1 MNKTTI
7 QNTSNLFTLWQH
19 NKKFALITF
28 LLFHIVFLG
37 FCLREYLTNSH
48 ERYYPTSSNIG
59 RFVYY
64 PDFSLN
70 WLIILFLAVFFLL
83 CPTQIFNK
91 ISFCF
96 YSIAFIYFMGFFLF
110 FIGSFFGISFFIF
123 YSLLSIPSQKET
135 S

>member
-1 MNKTTI
+1 MNKTII

-19 NKKFALITF
+19 KKRFALITF
-28 LLFHIVFLG
+28 LLFHIIFLG
-37 FCLREYLTNSH
+37 FCLREYLTNPP
-48 ERYYPTSSNIG
+48 ERYYPISSNIG

-70 WLIILFLAVFFLL
+70 CLIIVFLSVFFLL

-91 ISFCF
+91 ISFYF

-110 FIGSFFGISFFIF
+110 FIGSFFGISFFNS
-123 YSLLSIPSQKET
+123 SLSS
-135 S
+135 

>member
-1 MNKTTI
+1 MNKTI
-7 QNTSNLFTLWQH
+7 SQNPSNLFTLWQH
-19 NKKFALITF
+19 DKKLALITF

-48 ERYYPTSSNIG
+48 ERYYPISSNIG

-64 PDFSLN
+64 PNFSLN
-70 WLIILFLAVFFLL
+70 WSIILFLAVFFLF
-83 CPTQIFNK
+83 CPTRIFNK

-110 FIGSFFGISFFIF
+110 FIGSFFGISFFTF

-135 S
+135 A

>member
-1 MNKTTI
+1 MNKTII

-19 NKKFALITF
+19 KKRFALITF
-28 LLFHIVFLG
+28 LLFHIIFLG
-37 FCLREYLTNSH
+37 FCLREYLTNPP
-48 ERYYPTSSNIG
+48 ERYYPISSNIG

-70 WLIILFLAVFFLL
+70 CLIIVFLSVFFLL

-91 ISFCF
+91 ISFYF

-110 FIGSFFGISFFIF
+110 FIGSFFGISFFTF
-123 YSLLSIPSQKET
+123 YSSLSIPSQKEIC
-135 S
+135 

>member
-64 PDFSLN
+64 SDFSLN

-91 ISFCF
+91 ISLCF

-110 FIGSFFGISFFIF
+110 FIGSFFGISFFTF